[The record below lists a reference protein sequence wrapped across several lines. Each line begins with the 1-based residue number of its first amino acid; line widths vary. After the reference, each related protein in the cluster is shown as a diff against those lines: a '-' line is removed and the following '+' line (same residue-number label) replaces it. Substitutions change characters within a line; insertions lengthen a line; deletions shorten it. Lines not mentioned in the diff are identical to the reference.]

1 MPDNKINPTQLSFL
15 KEIQPNIINE
25 NLNYSNIIK
34 LSKNREIKVKGLT
47 NDKIRAFLEES
58 EIEYDDVSKRWVNS
72 VVAQETQILGTS
84 GLTSIN
90 NEDPLTLIQLNE
102 VVKNPP
108 ELNVPDDELK
118 SLQYNNHISEL
129 AERILKQELLSAEI
143 LQSLVG
149 LTPEINTKTEETL
162 RTYTPDTSTIVQE
175 VLKLT
180 SSKSKRYDLTL
191 SEDLVNKAIEKLK
204 DKHNL
209 EAVEQIKDSKIF
221 QDILFDYIYSSI

>member
-1 MPDNKINPTQLSFL
+1 MPDNNINPTQLSFL
-15 KEIQPNIINE
+15 KEIQTNIINE

-47 NDKIRAFLEES
+47 NDKIRAFLEENK
-58 EIEYDDVSKRWVNS
+58 IEYDEVSKRWVES
-72 VVAQETQILGTS
+72 VVAQETQTLGTS
-84 GLTSIN
+84 ELTSIN

-102 VVKNPP
+102 VIKNPP
-108 ELNVPDDELK
+108 ELNVPADELK
-118 SLQYNNHISEL
+118 SLQYNNHLSEL

-143 LQSLVG
+143 LQTLVG

-191 SEDLVNKAIEKLK
+191 SEDLVNKAIEKIK
-204 DKHNL
+204 NKHNL
-209 EAVEQIKDSKIF
+209 DTADLIKPSKLF
-221 QDILFDYIYSSI
+221 EDILFDYIYSSI